1 MKTPRFFSFF
11 ILSGLLILSLGAC
24 KNNAPEAEEET
35 TTEETSAAGQPARTY
50 TLTPFSESAQFSDA
64 AITKMA
70 FKNGKFDFGIGGTSY
85 KLGVQTPDAPQKM
98 CANSEEGQHIHL
110 IVDNEPYAAKYTSS
124 FEYEIPDGDHYVLAF
139 LSRSYHESI
148 KTDKAFRLV
157 KASVQGNSIKSEAP
171 VTEPML
177 FYSRPKGAYVGK
189 EQTDK
194 VMLDFYLANL
204 QLGNDYK
211 VKVDINAEHTVIL
224 DQWKPYYIEGLP
236 MGDNK
241 IKLTLVDKEGNAV
254 STPLNPVERVFTLQA
269 DPAEGAVKK

>member
-1 MKTPRFFSFF
+1 MKTPRFFSLF
-11 ILSGLLILSLGAC
+11 ILAGLLVFSLGAC
-24 KNNAPEAEEET
+24 NNEAPEQAEET
-35 TTEETSAAGQPARTY
+35 ATEETASEQPARTY

-64 AITKMA
+64 AIAKMT
-70 FKNGKFDFGIGGTSY
+70 FKNAKFDFGIGGTTY

-98 CANSEEGQHIHL
+98 CANSAEGQHIHL

-124 FEYEIPDGDHYVLAF
+124 FEYEIPDGDHYILAF

-148 KTDKAFRLV
+148 KTDKAFKLV
-157 KASVQGNSIKSEAP
+157 KATVQGNSIKSEAA

-194 VMLDFYLANL
+194 VMLDFYLANV
-204 QLGNDYK
+204 QLGNEYK

-241 IKLTLVDKEGNAV
+241 IKLTLIDKEGNPV
-254 STPLNPVERVFTLQA
+254 NTPLNPVERVFTLQE
-269 DPAEGAVKK
+269 DPAEAAQ